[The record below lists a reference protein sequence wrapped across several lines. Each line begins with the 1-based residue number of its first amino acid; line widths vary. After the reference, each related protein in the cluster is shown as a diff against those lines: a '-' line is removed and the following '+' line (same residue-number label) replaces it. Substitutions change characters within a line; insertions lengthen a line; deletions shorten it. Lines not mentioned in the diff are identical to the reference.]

1 MKKIT
6 PIILIFIV
14 LLSLSMKAQL
24 SDPYYAVVNKFHI
37 PGDGGWDYLIV
48 DESRGWLFVSH
59 GTMVQVMD
67 VKSGKVVGT
76 IPNTPGVHG
85 IALAP
90 EFNKGYISN
99 GKDTSVTVFDY
110 KTLAF
115 IARVKVTGQN
125 PDAIMYDDFSKRV
138 FVYNGRSANA
148 TVIDAETDAVIGTIP
163 LQGKP
168 EFSVT
173 DGAGKIYVNIEDK
186 SLVDEINA
194 TTMKV
199 VHSWPISPGEEP
211 SGLALD
217 NETHRL
223 FSVCSNKLMIILDAT
238 NGKILTTLP
247 IGDGC
252 DGVKFDSYYKRA
264 FSSNGEGTVTVV
276 QEKPGDQ
283 FSVLETVT
291 TQPGART
298 IAIDS
303 KTHRLY
309 LPTAEYGPAPPAN
322 AENPNP
328 RRTIL
333 PDSFYVLEVAFIR

>member
-1 MKKIT
+1 MKKFSHIF
-6 PIILIFIV
+6 LIFIV
-14 LLSLSMKAQL
+14 LFSLSMKAQMN
-24 SDPYYAVVNKFHI
+24 DPSYAVVNKFHL
-37 PGDGGWDYLIV
+37 PGDGGWDYLNV
-48 DESRGWLFVSH
+48 DASRGWLFVSH

-67 VKSGKVVGT
+67 VKSGKVTGT

-90 EFNKGYISN
+90 EFNKGFISN
-99 GKDTSVTVFDY
+99 GKDTSVTIFDY

-115 IARVKVTGQN
+115 IARIKVTGQN

-148 TVIDAETDAVIGTIP
+148 TVIDAKTDAIIATIP
-163 LQGKP
+163 LEGKP

-186 SLVDEINA
+186 NLVDEINA

-199 VHSWPISPGEEP
+199 EHSWPISPGEEP

-223 FSVCSNKLMIILDAT
+223 FSVCSNKLMVILDAT
-238 NGKILTTLP
+238 NGNIITTLP

-252 DGVKFDSYYKRA
+252 DGVKFDPYYKTA
-264 FSSNGEGTVTVV
+264 FSSNGEGSITVV
-276 QEKPGDQ
+276 LEKPGDK

-291 TQPGART
+291 TQAGART
-298 IAIDS
+298 LAIDE
-303 KTHRLY
+303 KTHRIY
-309 LPTAEYGPAPPAN
+309 LPTAEFGPAPEPT
-322 AENPNP
+322 AENPRP
-328 RRTIL
+328 RKTIK
-333 PDSFYVLEVAFIR
+333 PDTFVILEVAFIK